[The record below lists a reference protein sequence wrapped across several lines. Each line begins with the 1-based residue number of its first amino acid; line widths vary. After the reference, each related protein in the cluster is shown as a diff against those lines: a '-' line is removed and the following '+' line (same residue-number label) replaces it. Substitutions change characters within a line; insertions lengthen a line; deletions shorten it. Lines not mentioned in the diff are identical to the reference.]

1 MYNIAFYFL
10 LYIIYSMI
18 GWLLEVVWTF
28 ITDKKLVN
36 RGFLIGPYCPIY
48 GTGCILMILLLQKY
62 SDDILVLFIM
72 SMLICSVLEYA
83 TSYFMEKIF
92 KARWW
97 DYSNRKFNI
106 NGRICLETLIPFGI
120 LGCVLIYALNP
131 FVSKLIKAI
140 PSSMLIIISGIV
152 FIAFLIDNIVSFKV
166 ISKIKVSS
174 QKLIEDNTE
183 EITKKVREYI
193 SKYSKSGKRL
203 MQSFPNI
210 KILKERF
217 KVKRKDNMD
226 K

>member
-72 SMLICSVLEYA
+72 SMLICSILEYA

-140 PSSMLIIISGIV
+140 PSNVLIIISGIV

-217 KVKRKDNMD
+217 KVKRKDNID

>member
-72 SMLICSVLEYA
+72 SMLICSILEYA

-120 LGCVLIYALNP
+120 LGCILIYALNP

-140 PSSMLIIISGIV
+140 PSNILIIISGIV

-210 KILKERF
+210 KIRKERF
-217 KVKRKDNMD
+217 KVKRKDNID

>member
-72 SMLICSVLEYA
+72 SMLICSILEYA

-140 PSSMLIIISGIV
+140 PSNILIIISGIV

-217 KVKRKDNMD
+217 KVKRKNNID

>member
-1 MYNIAFYFL
+1 
-10 LYIIYSMI
+10 MI

-72 SMLICSVLEYA
+72 SMLICSILEYA

-140 PSSMLIIISGIV
+140 PSNILIIISGIV

>member
-72 SMLICSVLEYA
+72 SMLICSILEYA

-97 DYSNRKFNI
+97 DYSKRKFNI

-140 PSSMLIIISGIV
+140 PSNILIIISGIV

>member
-62 SDDILVLFIM
+62 SNDILVLFIM
-72 SMLICSVLEYA
+72 SMFICSILEYA

-131 FVSKLIKAI
+131 FFSKLIKAI
-140 PSSMLIIISGIV
+140 PSNILIIISGIV

>member
-1 MYNIAFYFL
+1 
-10 LYIIYSMI
+10 MI

-72 SMLICSVLEYA
+72 SMLICSILEYA

-140 PSSMLIIISGIV
+140 PSNVLIIISGIV

-217 KVKRKDNMD
+217 KVKRKDNID

>member
-72 SMLICSVLEYA
+72 SMLICSILEYA

-140 PSSMLIIISGIV
+140 PSNILIIISGIV